1 VAPIIYC
8 IALGNFV
15 VYLLSI
21 LPPAFVWLNIDIMQT
36 KMLLRHFLFIGLMVS
51 TMVVFAQPTVVQKEK
66 WHWDNP
72 LKQDTSAGYA
82 QVVKVG
88 NVLYI
93 SGAVAREVTPDGIT
107 RVYKALER
115 SLKSF
120 GATFQNVVKENLY
133 TTDIEAM
140 KTHNAARKV
149 FYKGDFPAATW
160 VQISRLY
167 MADAK
172 LEVELIAHLPQ

>member
-1 VAPIIYC
+1 MKNII
-8 IALGNFV
+8 IFLVFV
-15 VYLLSI
+15 SAAAYG
-21 LPPAFVWLNIDIMQT
+21 QT
-36 KMLLRHFLFIGLMVS
+36 I
-51 TMVVFAQPTVVQKEK
+51 QKEK
-66 WHWDNP
+66 WHWDDP
-72 LKQDTSAGYA
+72 LKQDTTAGYV
-82 QVVKVG
+82 QVVKVD

-93 SGAVAREVTPDGIT
+93 SGAVAREVTPQGIT

-115 SLKSF
+115 SLQSH

-140 KTHNAARKV
+140 KTHNAARKA

-167 MADAK
+167 MPEAK
-172 LEVELIAHLPQ
+172 LEVELVAHLPRK

>member
-1 VAPIIYC
+1 MRKI
-8 IALGNFV
+8 L
-15 VYLLSI
+15 YLLLFLPTLAFSQSASI
-21 LPPAFVWLNIDIMQT
+21 SKD
-36 KMLLRHFLFIGLMVS
+36 
-51 TMVVFAQPTVVQKEK
+51 K
-66 WHWDNP
+66 WHWDDK
-72 LKQDTSAGYA
+72 LKQDTSAGYV
-82 QVVKVG
+82 QVVKVD

-93 SGAVAREVTPDGIT
+93 SGAVSREITPEGIT
-107 RVYKALER
+107 RVYSALDR

-140 KTHNAARKV
+140 KKHNSARKA

-160 VQISRLY
+160 VQISRLF

-172 LEVELIAHLPQ
+172 LEVELVAHLPR

>member
-1 VAPIIYC
+1 MEKKFFN
-8 IALGNFV
+8 IASFV
-15 VYLLSI
+15 FFIFLLNT
-21 LPPAFVWLNIDIMQT
+21 NIAAQKNDI
-36 KMLLRHFLFIGLMVS
+36 K
-51 TMVVFAQPTVVQKEK
+51 KEK
-66 WHWDNP
+66 WHWGNE
-72 LKQDTSAGYA
+72 LKQDTSAGYV
-82 QVVKVG
+82 QVVKVE

-93 SGAVAREVTPDGIT
+93 SGAVAKDVTPEGIT
-107 RVYKALER
+107 RVYQALER

-133 TTDIEAM
+133 TTDMEAM

-160 VQISRLY
+160 MGVSRLF

-172 LEVELIAHLPQ
+172 LEVELVAHLPK

>member
-1 VAPIIYC
+1 MRKLITLLLVFQIVFLLTIQAQDNII
-8 IALGNFV
+8 
-15 VYLLSI
+15 
-21 LPPAFVWLNIDIMQT
+21 
-36 KMLLRHFLFIGLMVS
+36 
-51 TMVVFAQPTVVQKEK
+51 QKDK
-66 WHWDNP
+66 WHWDNA
-72 LKQDTSAGYA
+72 LKQDTGAGYV
-82 QVVKVG
+82 QVVKVD

-93 SGAVAREVTPDGIT
+93 SGAVARDVTPEGIT
-107 RVYKALER
+107 RVYQSLEK

-140 KTHNAARKV
+140 KTYNYARKS

-160 VQISRLY
+160 IQIPRLF

-172 LEVELIAHLPQ
+172 LEVELIAHLPKK